1 VNLEGARVLEVGCGT
16 GSSTVAL
23 AAHADFVLACDI
35 HLPSINAARIR
46 LKEDGFAHKVSFLH
60 IQPGSSE
67 LVAPDEKF
75 DVVILYGVVE
85 HMLPSEREQLFRNVW
100 KLLRRS
106 GKLVLY
112 ETPNRLWP
120 KDQHTTG
127 LICWSWLPPAWALRY
142 GKWRGALD
150 PETDLVKMYRL
161 GFGLSYRELVKR
173 LKECEARYAIRF
185 KYTRE
190 PFYQRAVIKTLTTL
204 IRTPRWGFSEN
215 LNLVIEKL

>member
-23 AAHADFVLACDI
+23 AAHTDFVLACDI

-46 LKEDGFAHKVSFLH
+46 LKEDGFAHKVTFIH
-60 IQPGSSE
+60 IQPSSSKF
-67 LVAPDEKF
+67 VAHDEEF

-100 KLLRRS
+100 KLLRRN

-120 KDQHTTG
+120 KDRHTTG
-127 LICWSWLPPAWALRY
+127 LIGWSWLPPAWALRY

-161 GFGLSYRELVKR
+161 GFGLSYRELMKR
-173 LKECEARYAIRF
+173 LEECEARYAIRF
-185 KYTRE
+185 KYARE